1 MAPASTGAMETPSR
15 AAYSRPMAT
24 EPSRHE
30 REEARRREALASLEQ
45 LRHEGDSVMGSAL
58 ARAGQRAADHFS
70 ARDAVVDGGADP
82 AEVWGRRIG
91 RALSVAAFVGL
102 CIYLYA
108 TYLR

>member
-1 MAPASTGAMETPSR
+1 MAPASTGAMEMAPR

-30 REEARRREALASLEQ
+30 REEARRREALANLEQ
-45 LRHEGDSVMGSAL
+45 LRHEGDSLLGSAL
-58 ARAGQRAADHFS
+58 VRAGHRAADHFA
-70 ARDAVVDGGADP
+70 ARDAATDGAADP

-102 CIYLYA
+102 CIYLWA

>member
-1 MAPASTGAMETPSR
+1 MAS
-15 AAYSRPMAT
+15 

-45 LRHEGDSVMGSAL
+45 LRHEGDSVLGSAL
-58 ARAGQRAADHFS
+58 ARAGHRAADHFA
-70 ARDAVVDGGADP
+70 ARDATAEGTTDP

-91 RALSVAAFVGL
+91 RALSLAAFVAL
-102 CIYLYA
+102 CVYLYV